1 MRYKPSRA
9 RRSRPKALREGTAP
23 EPLVTTSL
31 RLRAGLR
38 ASLERLAVRGRRSI
52 SDVAQ
57 QLLEEAVRLQECPGI
72 YFADEASGRTAR
84 IMGTGLGVWE
94 VIRDDRAVEQQDD
107 RLGEIFPFLTRG
119 QIASARNY
127 ALRFPDEI
135 DERIAAASISPE
147 EVQAR
152 YPGLVSIVR
161 VP

>member
-1 MRYKPSRA
+1 M
-9 RRSRPKALREGTAP
+9 
-23 EPLVTTSL
+23 TTSL

-38 ASLERLAVRGRRSI
+38 AWLERLAVRGRRSV

-84 IMGTGLGVWE
+84 IMGTGP
-94 VIRDDRAVEQQDD
+94 
-107 RLGEIFPFLTRG
+107 FPFLTRG

-127 ALRFPDEI
+127 ALRFPEEI
-135 DERIAAASISPE
+135 DERIAAASISPQD
-147 EVQAR
+147 VQAR